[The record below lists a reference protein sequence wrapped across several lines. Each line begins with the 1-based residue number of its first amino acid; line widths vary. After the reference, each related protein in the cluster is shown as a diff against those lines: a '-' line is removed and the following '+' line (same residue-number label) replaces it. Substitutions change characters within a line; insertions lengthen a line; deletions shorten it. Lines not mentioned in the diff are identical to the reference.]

1 MVTYRT
7 VLYTIL
13 QCLGLQMIVTVTP
26 ARAAIF
32 CGPSLLPLLSLCL
45 EATEIQAARGKK
57 EAKNGKKN
65 LETRSALV
73 LPGHVPLHT

>member
-1 MVTYRT
+1 MS
-7 VLYTIL
+7 L
-13 QCLGLQMIVTVTP
+13 
-26 ARAAIF
+26 RAGA
-32 CGPSLLPLLSLCL
+32 L